1 MLLAANLIREVVLR
15 RSKGRAAI
23 ASRIYALIDG
33 RVSLKSLVQTLAVAE
48 YLSFQRAALALGTSQ
63 SSVSARIKLL
73 EEDLGVILFQR
84 NTRGVR
90 LTEAG
95 REFVDQVQEGVRILD
110 AAIKTAGM
118 NARGEKGELRI
129 GVYALTAGWFLDR
142 LLNQFH
148 EKYPSIRLQIIEA
161 TARDAE
167 IMLRECRIDIAFMA
181 QNHEI
186 SDLNSRIIWR
196 DRLVVALPVMHPL
209 AQQTHIEW
217 RHLAG
222 ETFLVRHG
230 GSGPQIHDLI
240 VTRATGNWLTPTI
253 HRCDVGRSTLLS
265 MIAAGHGLSVFVE
278 EVVQA
283 NTANVC
289 FLPISDEPE
298 TIAFSAVW
306 SPQNRDPALLK
317 LLSVTKKVDC
327 PHLSPDT
334 R

>member
-1 MLLAANLIREVVLR
+1 MR
-15 RSKGRAAI
+15 RSKGRAART
-23 ASRIYALIDG
+23 SRVYALIDG
-33 RVSLKSLVQTLAVAE
+33 RVSLKSFVQTLAVTE
-48 YLSFQRAALALGTSQ
+48 YLSFQRAAAALGTSQ
-63 SSVSARIKLL
+63 SSVSARIKQL

-90 LTEAG
+90 LTDAG
-95 REFVDQVQEGVRILD
+95 REFVDQVQEAISILD
-110 AAIKTAGM
+110 AAINTAGI
-118 NARGEKGELRI
+118 NARGGKGELRI
-129 GVYALTAGWFLDR
+129 GIYALTAGWFLDQ

-148 EKYPSIRLQIIEA
+148 NTYPDVQLQITEA

-167 IMLRECRIDIAFMA
+167 IMLRESKIDIAFMA
-181 QNHEI
+181 QNHKI
-186 SDLNSRIIWR
+186 SDLNSRVIWR
-196 DRLVVALPVMHPL
+196 DRLVVALPFGHPL
-209 AQQTHIEW
+209 ALQTSIEW
-217 RHLAG
+217 RQLAG

-265 MIAAGHGLSVFVE
+265 MIAAGHGISLFVE

-306 SPQNRDPALLK
+306 SPQNCDPALLK

-327 PHLSPDT
+327 EHLSSDT

>member
-1 MLLAANLIREVVLR
+1 M
-15 RSKGRAAI
+15 
-23 ASRIYALIDG
+23 
-33 RVSLKSLVQTLAVAE
+33 KSLVQTLAVAE
-48 YLSFQRAALALGTSQ
+48 YLSFQQAASALGTSQ
-63 SSVSARIKLL
+63 SSVSARIKRL

-90 LTEAG
+90 LTDAG
-95 REFVDQVQEGVRILD
+95 REFVDQVQEAVSILD

-118 NARGEKGELRI
+118 NARGGKGELRI

-142 LLNQFH
+142 LLDQFH
-148 EKYPSIRLQIIEA
+148 DTYPDIRLHITEA

-167 IMLRECRIDIAFMA
+167 IMLRESRIDIAFMA

-186 SDLNSRIIWR
+186 SDLNSSVIWR

-209 AQQTHIEW
+209 AQEPHIEW
-217 RHLAG
+217 RQLAA

-253 HRCDVGRSTLLS
+253 HRFDVGRSTLLS
-265 MIAAGHGLSVFVE
+265 MIAAGHGVSLFVE

-283 NTANVC
+283 NTANVY
-289 FLPISDEPE
+289 FLPIRDEPE

-306 SPQNRDPALLK
+306 SPQNRDPALLN
-317 LLSVTKKVDC
+317 LLTLVKKVGR
-327 PHLSPDT
+327 PRPKPDS

>member
-1 MLLAANLIREVVLR
+1 M
-15 RSKGRAAI
+15 
-23 ASRIYALIDG
+23 
-33 RVSLKSLVQTLAVAE
+33 KSLVQTLAVAE
-48 YLSFQRAALALGTSQ
+48 YLSFQQAASALGTSQ
-63 SSVSARIKLL
+63 SSVSARIKRL
-73 EEDLGVILFQR
+73 EEDLGVILFRR

-90 LTEAG
+90 LTDAG
-95 REFVDQVQEGVRILD
+95 REFVDQVQEAVSILD

-118 NARGEKGELRI
+118 NARGGKGELRI

-142 LLNQFH
+142 LLDQFH
-148 EKYPSIRLQIIEA
+148 DTYPDIRLQITEA

-167 IMLRECRIDIAFMA
+167 IMLRESRIDIAFMA

-186 SDLNSRIIWR
+186 SDLNSSVIWR

-209 AQQTHIEW
+209 AQQPHIEW
-217 RHLAG
+217 RQLAA

-253 HRCDVGRSTLLS
+253 HRFDVGRSTLLS
-265 MIAAGHGLSVFVE
+265 MIAAGHGISLFVE

-283 NTANVC
+283 NTANVH
-289 FLPISDEPE
+289 FLPIRDEPE

-306 SPQNRDPALLK
+306 SPQNRDPALLN
-317 LLSVTKKVDC
+317 LLTLVKKVGR
-327 PHLSPDT
+327 PRPKPDS

>member
-1 MLLAANLIREVVLR
+1 M
-15 RSKGRAAI
+15 
-23 ASRIYALIDG
+23 
-33 RVSLKSLVQTLAVAE
+33 KSLVQTLAVAE
-48 YLSFQRAALALGTSQ
+48 YLSFQQAASALGTSQ
-63 SSVSARIKLL
+63 SSVSARIKRL

-90 LTEAG
+90 LTDAG
-95 REFVDQVQEGVRILD
+95 REFVDQLQEAVSILD

-118 NARGEKGELRI
+118 NARGGMGELRI

-142 LLNQFH
+142 LLDQFH
-148 EKYPSIRLQIIEA
+148 DTYPDIRLHITEA

-167 IMLRECRIDIAFMA
+167 IMLRESRIDIAFMA

-186 SDLNSRIIWR
+186 SDLNSSVIWR

-209 AQQTHIEW
+209 AQEPHIEW
-217 RHLAG
+217 RQLAA

-253 HRCDVGRSTLLS
+253 HRFDVGRSTLLS
-265 MIAAGHGLSVFVE
+265 MIAAGHGVSLFVE

-283 NTANVC
+283 NTANVY
-289 FLPISDEPE
+289 FLPIRDEPE

-306 SPQNRDPALLK
+306 SPQNRDPALFN
-317 LLSVTKKVDC
+317 LLTLVKKVGH
-327 PHLSPDT
+327 PRPKPDS